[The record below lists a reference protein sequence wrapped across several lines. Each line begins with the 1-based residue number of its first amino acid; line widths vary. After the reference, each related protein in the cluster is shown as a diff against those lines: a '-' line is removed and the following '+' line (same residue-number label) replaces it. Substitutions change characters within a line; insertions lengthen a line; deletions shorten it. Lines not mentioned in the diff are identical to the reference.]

1 MSLPDVGVLVSGCAP
16 WRRRARSDT
25 AHWHRAVTC
34 TCCVADVGLGRVKPP
49 SNAHFY
55 DPADPALGFSD
66 VSKRTFNG
74 TLTTVVPYNI

>member
-1 MSLPDVGVLVSGCAP
+1 MLRVLAKRHGAL
-16 WRRRARSDT
+16 AQGG
-25 AHWHRAVTC
+25 
-34 TCCVADVGLGRVKPP
+34 VADVGLGRVKPP

-74 TLTTVVPYNI
+74 TPTTVVPYNI

>member
-1 MSLPDVGVLVSGCAP
+1 MGVRHGGGAREAT
-16 WRRRARSDT
+16 RRTGTGRL
-25 AHWHRAVTC
+25 
-34 TCCVADVGLGRVKPP
+34 CCVADVGLGRVKPP